1 MFYSSNRDYVY
12 RTREDELVGQLNQRK
27 TALTKTINSKIQMTE
42 DRLKSVTQ
50 TKNFAEKI
58 QKNWS
63 EVEILNVRKKVY
75 INAIT

>member
-1 MFYSSNRDYVY
+1 
-12 RTREDELVGQLNQRK
+12 
-27 TALTKTINSKIQMTE
+27 MTE